1 MFTYSLTSYVRDI
14 FETLLIDK
22 LIALIA
28 LVAFTLSLIFII
40 SFGDLANFRVTCTL
54 SLKIGHRTL
63 AFSLSYDAVTFE
75 LCIPKDMMLR
85 CFFSGC

>member
-1 MFTYSLTSYVRDI
+1 MVSVDVKHHVYLLTSYIRDI
-14 FETLLIDK
+14 FETLLIGK
-22 LIALIA
+22 LTALIA
-28 LVAFTLSLIFII
+28 LVAFTLSLIFI

-75 LCIPKDMMLR
+75 LCISN
-85 CFFSGC
+85 C